1 MWAQAYIT
9 RALFL
14 TKQSNIENED
24 SDSEAKFWFSETV
37 YQSTWAVITE
47 FHRLTQHKFTF
58 SQFSRLDVQ
67 DQATNRVGFW

>member
-37 YQSTWAVITE
+37 YQSTWAENTIDWV
-47 FHRLTQHKFTF
+47 
-58 SQFSRLDVQ
+58 
-67 DQATNRVGFW
+67 A